1 MIRSFSATALFLGI
15 LMPQGVLAA
24 ESAYTD
30 IDLDHCKTIS
40 QTAPDEPGD
49 FVSMKCKGYKD
60 YPLYFKEG
68 DVRQTV
74 YFGHLDQDIIDHAF
88 DTFGPFNHIGTKA
101 EWRLDSAGIAYA
113 AILRFHIEN
122 SNPDTGM
129 SDKAHAGQVLVISR
143 VGQIDDARGC
153 VVGYVDALANPDPNT
168 LARKVADDKAAAF
181 VCGKDKPIFY
191 GVRGAK
197 AGEPSNNFPDAEAAQ

>member
-1 MIRSFSATALFLGI
+1 MIRSFSAMTLLLGI
-15 LMPQGVLAA
+15 LLPTAAFAA

-30 IDLDHCKTIS
+30 INLDHCKTIS

-49 FVSMKCKGYKD
+49 FVSMKCEGYKD

-74 YFGHLDQDIIDHAF
+74 YFGHLDQDIIDNAF

-101 EWRLDSAGIAYA
+101 EWRLDSAGKPYA

-122 SNPDTGM
+122 SNPETGM

-143 VGQIDDARGC
+143 VGQIDDRRGC
-153 VVGYVDALANPDPNT
+153 VVGYVDALANSDPNT
-168 LARKVADDKAAAF
+168 LARKVADDKAVAF
-181 VCGKDKPIFY
+181 ACGKDKPIFY
-191 GVRGAK
+191 GVKGEK
-197 AGEPSNNFPDAEAAQ
+197 AGEPTNNLPEAETAQ